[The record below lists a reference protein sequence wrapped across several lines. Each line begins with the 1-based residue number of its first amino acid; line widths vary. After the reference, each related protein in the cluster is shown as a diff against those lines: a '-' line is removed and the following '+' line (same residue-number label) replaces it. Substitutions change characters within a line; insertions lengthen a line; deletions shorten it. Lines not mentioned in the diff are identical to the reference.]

1 MDLHCLHRE
10 SKSTAIGRLSGSV
23 SFQFR
28 TLTETNDMSNTT
40 PDRVFN
46 FSAGP
51 ATLPLPVLQQI
62 QDEMLS
68 LPGAGA
74 SVLEISHRS
83 KDFDAI
89 IEDATVRLGRLLNL
103 PDTHEILYLQ
113 GGAALQNAMIA
124 SNFMT
129 DKSQT
134 ADYIVNGSWGK
145 KSAAEVHRFG
155 NLNEAYNGA
164 DDGFSS
170 VPTQDQLSLT
180 DGAAYCHLTSNETIQ
195 GVQFKQ
201 LPNTNGSPIIA
212 DQSSDFM
219 SRPLNISDYGMIYAC
234 AQKNAGVAGVTV
246 VVLEKKLLE
255 RCDDRLPSYLNYAV
269 HSKGGSRFNTPP
281 SFAIYVTGLVCKWL
295 EDEFGDLEKV
305 GQFNQAKAKLLY
317 DLIDGSGGYF
327 RGHAA
332 KDCRSDMNVVFML
345 PTPELEAK
353 FLLEAAQA
361 GMKTLKGH
369 RSLGGIRA
377 SIYNAMPLEG
387 VQTLAQFMTDFI
399 ANNG

>member
-1 MDLHCLHRE
+1 MSSST
-10 SKSTAIGRLSGSV
+10 SK
-23 SFQFR
+23 
-28 TLTETNDMSNTT
+28 
-40 PDRVFN
+40 RVYN

-51 ATLPLPVLQQI
+51 ATLPEPVLQQI
-62 QDEMLS
+62 KDEIFS
-68 LPGAGA
+68 LPGVGA

-83 KDFDAI
+83 KEFGAI
-89 IEDATVRLGRLLNL
+89 VEDTTARLTRLMKV

-113 GGAALQNAMIA
+113 GGAALQNVMIA

-145 KSAAEVHRFG
+145 KSAAEAHRFG
-155 NLNEAYNGA
+155 NLNEAYNGS
-164 DDGFSS
+164 DCGFSCTPS
-170 VPTQDQLSLT
+170 QDQLSLT

-201 LPNTNGSPIIA
+201 LPNTNGAPIIA

-219 SRPLNISDYGMIYAC
+219 SRPLNVSDYGMIYAC
-234 AQKNAGVAGVTV
+234 AQKNAGIAGLTV

-269 HSKGGSRFNTPP
+269 HSKGGSMFNTPP

-295 EDEFGDLEKV
+295 EDEFGGLEKL
-305 GQFNQAKAKLLY
+305 GELNQSKAKLLY
-317 DLIDGSGGYF
+317 DLIDGSGGYYK
-327 RGHAA
+327 GHAA
-332 KDCRSDMNVVFML
+332 MDSRSDMNVVFTL
-345 PTPELEAK
+345 GTPELEAK
-353 FLLEAAQA
+353 FLAEAAEA
-361 GMKTLKGH
+361 GMATLKGH

-387 VQTLAQFMTDFI
+387 VQTLAQFMTDFS